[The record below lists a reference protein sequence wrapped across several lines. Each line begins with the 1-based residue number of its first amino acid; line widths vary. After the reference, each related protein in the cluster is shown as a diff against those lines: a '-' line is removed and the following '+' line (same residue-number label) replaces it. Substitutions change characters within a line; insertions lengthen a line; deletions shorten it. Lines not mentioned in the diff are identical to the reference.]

1 MAGWSSSETP
11 RLRGTAQEHAWR
23 ATRSSP
29 HSQLAPIPLC
39 APWFAGRSPWQDRYK
54 SLDDKSLVV
63 VGSGCAVVKKSR
75 SSCVQSTGYGDRTD
89 YFNNEACTIT
99 TPPAIR
105 ISVTSFAVEPD
116 PSCAYDYLTVN
127 GVKYCGS
134 DSPDGVVTDGSS
146 PIVWRTDSSS
156 TMAGWELCLP
166 LGPMQ
171 VTPIL

>member
-1 MAGWSSSETP
+1 MACDQVIPTQP
-11 RLRGTAQEHAWR
+11 AR
-23 ATRSSP
+23 AYR
-29 HSQLAPIPLC
+29 PLC

-105 ISVTSFAVEPD
+105 ISVTSFAVEPH

-127 GVKYCGS
+127 GVKYCGY
-134 DSPDGVVTDGSS
+134 DPPDGVVTDGS
-146 PIVWRTDSSS
+146 PIVWHTDGSIFG
-156 TMAGWELCLP
+156 AGWELCLP